1 LQKVDQDI
9 YGWNRA
15 AEAFIG
21 LLLGNNQGAVKCD
34 ETFSN

>member
-1 LQKVDQDI
+1 LQQLDQDI
-9 YGWNRA
+9 DGWNRA